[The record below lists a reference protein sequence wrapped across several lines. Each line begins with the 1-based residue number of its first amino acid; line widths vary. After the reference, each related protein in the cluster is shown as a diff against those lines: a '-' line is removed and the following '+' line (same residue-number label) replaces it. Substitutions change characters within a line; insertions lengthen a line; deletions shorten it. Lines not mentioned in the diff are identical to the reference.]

1 MSRTEDIKTAVERSI
16 KAVTLRPTV
25 GRGKETMTVVTSADG
40 LCTMTDGDDWITVD
54 MPKEYGGGGTTP
66 GPGFF
71 VRTALGSC
79 LSLGYLMW
87 AAHLGVPINQVRMEI
102 ETEYD
107 LRGEYGIDDDVTCA
121 YTVVRVVVEVDSPAP
136 RAEIE
141 RVIETTER
149 RSFMHAIFAEQ
160 HEVERELRIT
170 SSAAA

>member
-1 MSRTEDIKTAVERSI
+1 
-16 KAVTLRPTV
+16 
-25 GRGKETMTVVTSADG
+25 
-40 LCTMTDGDDWITVD
+40 
-54 MPKEYGGGGTTP
+54 
-66 GPGFF
+66 
-71 VRTALGSC
+71 
-79 LSLGYLMW
+79 MW